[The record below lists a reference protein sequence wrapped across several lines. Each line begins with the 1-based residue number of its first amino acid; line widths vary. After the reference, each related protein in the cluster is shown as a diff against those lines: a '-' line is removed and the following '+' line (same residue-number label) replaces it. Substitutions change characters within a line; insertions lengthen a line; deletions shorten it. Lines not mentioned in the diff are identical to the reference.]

1 MDRGEVHARVRTAYS
16 QAADAEWNAER
27 AARAHR
33 NARLLGYSDEQ
44 IHAVPDGTQLGIGS
58 GNPIDVARLRPG
70 ELVVDLGCGSGA
82 DAILAARAVA
92 PGGRVIGID
101 MTDAMLARA
110 GANAGSADCENAEFV
125 KSTIESL
132 PLPDGSVDVVISNG
146 VINLSP
152 ARERVL
158 GEAQRVLRPGGRL
171 AFTDLALERSL
182 PPEIVSLA
190 RGWLGFLISP
200 DAYTRAVSDAGFR
213 DVVIV
218 SRMAWGTRV
227 FCDDPGLLDAAR
239 QREIPQAALDELF
252 RATIS
257 LHIRARKE

>member
-1 MDRGEVHARVRTAYS
+1 VDRDEVHARVRTAYA
-16 QAADAEWNAER
+16 QAAEAEWSAQR

-44 IHAVPDGTQLGIGS
+44 IAAVPDGTLLGIGS
-58 GNPIDVARLRPG
+58 GNPIDVARLRSG
-70 ELVVDLGCGSGA
+70 EFVVDLGCGSGA

-92 PGGRVIGID
+92 PGGRVIGVD
-101 MTDAMLARA
+101 MTDAMLVRA
-110 GANAGSADCENAEFV
+110 GANAASVGAENAEFV
-125 KSTIESL
+125 QGTIESV

-152 ARERVL
+152 ERERVL
-158 GEAQRVLRPGGRL
+158 GEAHRVLRPRGRL
-171 AFTDLALERSL
+171 AFTDLAIERPL
-182 PPEIVSLA
+182 PPETVSLV

-200 DAYTRAVSDAGFR
+200 DAYTRAVAAAGFSA
-213 DVVIV
+213 VEIV
-218 SRMAWGTRV
+218 SRMDWGTRV
-227 FCDDPGLLDAAR
+227 FADDPGLLDAAKA
-239 QREIPQAALDELF
+239 REIPQAALEEFF